1 MLSDLPILSG
11 ALPPDEI
18 RSLVRN
24 EHPVLL
30 DIGANCGQTTA
41 AMLRSMP
48 GATIHAFEPDPRAIA
63 KFKRNIQPHPSV
75 HLYEC
80 ALGAVNGTTVF
91 YQSSGAEHHPDYPE
105 GWDQSGSIRP
115 PHTHLRVW
123 PWVQFKQQIQVSVM
137 TLDSWAEHQNLPL
150 IDFIWADVQG
160 AEGDLITGGS
170 RTLSKVKYLYTEYS
184 NDEWYNG
191 QVTLAQLSAML
202 PGFKLIR
209 RYAIDALFE
218 NSMLVTSGGA

>member
-1 MLSDLPILSG
+1 L
-11 ALPPDEI
+11 
-18 RSLVRN
+18 
-24 EHPVLL
+24 
-30 DIGANCGQTTA
+30 
-41 AMLRSMP
+41 
-48 GATIHAFEPDPRAIA
+48 
-63 KFKRNIQPHPSV
+63 
-75 HLYEC
+75 
-80 ALGAVNGTTVF
+80 
-91 YQSSGAEHHPDYPE
+91 
-105 GWDQSGSIRP
+105 
-115 PHTHLRVW
+115 
-123 PWVQFKQQIQVSVM
+123 QFKQQIKVKVT
-137 TLDSWAEHQNLPL
+137 TLDSWEEHQTLPL